1 MQTRL
6 TCQGVPVHFAKTT
19 GMRPDFAVGM
29 TFCKSRLQAGN
40 LGTNLGTHGDW
51 DELHHSAKNALI
63 CNAKAA

>member
-29 TFCKSRLQAGN
+29 TCKSWAHRN
-40 LGTNLGTHGDW
+40 LGTNLGTDSDW
-51 DELHHSAKNALI
+51 DKVHHGAKRCLDFAM
-63 CNAKAA
+63 